1 MKRIRGLLVEVEMK
15 NYREK
20 SNLKEESSF
29 DNVFYKHNIFSFLII
44 F

>member
-20 SNLKEESSF
+20 SNLKEEY
-29 DNVFYKHNIFSFLII
+29 VFYKHNIFSFLII